1 MADDDFVIVQC
12 KWGKKICVRL
22 AHLEVLCQHSDGLRW
37 LIYGHPEMRK
47 TPRNLD
53 VFETF
58 EIEADELTI
67 MLHWA
72 EHGCF
77 KMQDFLLRSSLEN
90 GRLRDAITSL
100 GGGMT
105 ALLDNA
111 AKACNIRTSLPRFP
125 SEDVHEEYEWRV
137 ACVYTSEGLHTEGW
151 VAGDAL
157 PSNTTRMFIHM
168 RRKK

>member
-1 MADDDFVIVQC
+1 M
-12 KWGKKICVRL
+12 RL

-58 EIEADELTI
+58 EIEAEQLLI

-77 KMQDFLLRSSLEN
+77 KMKDSRLRESLDC
-90 GRLRDAITSL
+90 GRLRDTITTL
-100 GGGMT
+100 GGGLKE
-105 ALLDNA
+105 LLDNA
-111 AKACNIRTSLPRFP
+111 IKTCITRTSLPRLP
-125 SEDVHEEYEWRV
+125 SEDVYDEYEWRV
-137 ACVYTSEGLHTEGW
+137 ASLDMSEGLHTDGW

-157 PSNTTRMFIHM
+157 PSNSTLMFIHM